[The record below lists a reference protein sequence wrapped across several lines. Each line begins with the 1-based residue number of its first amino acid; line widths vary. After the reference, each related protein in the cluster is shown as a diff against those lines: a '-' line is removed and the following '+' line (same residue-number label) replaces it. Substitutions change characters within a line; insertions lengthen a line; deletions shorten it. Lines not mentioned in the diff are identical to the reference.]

1 MVAEASTRIIDI
13 IVAHRVMAVLLRAR
27 LDAGVPA
34 TLMLRHGR
42 RGQGEGNPAAALRSI
57 DHLRGAD
64 GDVAVMHL
72 GHPAGQSE
80 PETEAPRG
88 STWRPRPV
96 HLVEGGEHALALFLR
111 NARALVAHREL
122 DRAV

>member
-1 MVAEASTRIIDI
+1 
-13 IVAHRVMAVLLRAR
+13 
-27 LDAGVPA
+27 
-34 TLMLRHGR
+34 
-42 RGQGEGNPAAALRSI
+42 
-57 DHLRGAD
+57 RGAD

-122 DRAV
+122 DRAVVALRREGHRRSAVLGGIVHEIPQRATEQRGIRFEL

>member
-13 IVAHRVMAVLLRAR
+13 IAAHRVMAVLLRAR

-34 TLMLRHGR
+34 SLMLRHGR
-42 RGQGEGNPAAALRSI
+42 RGQGEGDPAAALRPV

-72 GHPAGQSE
+72 GHPAGQREPE
-80 PETEAPRG
+80 PETPCGPTR
-88 STWRPRPV
+88 RPRAV

-111 NARALVAHREL
+111 NARA
-122 DRAV
+122 